1 MERRLKSLLGNVDH
15 SGHLHIAQ
23 KFTAIHSQS
32 HIYLDLGSL
41 SENKLDN
48 YNINGILTYR
58 LSCFPLQQQL

>member
-32 HIYLDLGSL
+32 YIYLDLGSL
-41 SENKLDN
+41 SPPD
-48 YNINGILTYR
+48 
-58 LSCFPLQQQL
+58 LSRSEGVV